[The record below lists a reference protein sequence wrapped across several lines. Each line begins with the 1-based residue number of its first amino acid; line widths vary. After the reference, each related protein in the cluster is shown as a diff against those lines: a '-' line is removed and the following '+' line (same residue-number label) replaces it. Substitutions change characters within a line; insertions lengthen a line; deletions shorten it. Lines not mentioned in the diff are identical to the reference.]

1 MLTILQNFFS
11 TQFVS
16 QEQHDGSRNEVVVSS
31 NAWLFAAICV
41 PLTLGTLIIWWAWVK
56 FQARQ
61 LDRQP
66 EPWRCSLWKEVLRR
80 RRSTRVSL
88 RQEA

>member
-1 MLTILQNFFS
+1 MLQNFFS

-16 QEQHDGSRNEVVVSS
+16 QLQHEGRRNEVVVSS
-31 NAWLFAAICV
+31 NAWLFAAISV
-41 PLTLGTLIIWWAWVK
+41 PLTLGTLIVWWAWVK

-61 LDRQP
+61 VDQP
-66 EPWRCSLWKEVLRR
+66 SEPWKIPLVKKCLTR

-88 RQEA
+88 SQEA